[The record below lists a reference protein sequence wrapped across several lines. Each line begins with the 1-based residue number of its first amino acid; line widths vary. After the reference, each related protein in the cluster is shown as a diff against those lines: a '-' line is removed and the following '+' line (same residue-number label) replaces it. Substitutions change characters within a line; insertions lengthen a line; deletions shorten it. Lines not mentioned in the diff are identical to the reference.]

1 MWQKYKIQYILKVH
15 VIGITRLE
23 SQKDNM
29 KWEKAIFE
37 EILDGQ
43 LKENR
48 STVSW
53 SSANPQQNKCKE
65 NHTNTQ
71 IKLLK
76 STEKKE
82 QSEHSDIWRGDCL
95 QKYNGSKV
103 CIYLN
108 KNFGRQKT
116 MWVNIKEI

>member
-76 STEKKE
+76 STEKK
-82 QSEHSDIWRGDCL
+82 S
-95 QKYNGSKV
+95 N
-103 CIYLN
+103 LN
-108 KNFGRQKT
+108 TVTFGEAIDFKSIMAVRFVYISTK
-116 MWVNIKEI
+116 ILEDRKLCG